1 MCWRREVL
9 IPDLRLIAAAIAAVL
24 LIASHAWAY
33 IEGRANGK
41 ALLDRAVAEQ
51 TAKALEQERAAR
63 GKERALL
70 EAKQKAEVKYEQAKR
85 QAASAATNAVS
96 ELDRLRNELAASNAG
111 QPTQDPTAG
120 TRAVSRPG
128 LESEL
133 LGHCAQALTG
143 MASEADRLE
152 ALVVGLQAYVK
163 NVCLADRG
171 LSQ

>member
-9 IPDLRLIAAAIAAVL
+9 IPDLRLMAAAIAAVL

-33 IEGRANGK
+33 IEGRSAGK

-51 TAKALEQERAAR
+51 TAKVLEQERAAR
-63 GKERALL
+63 SKEHALL

-85 QAASAATNAVS
+85 QAASAATSAVS
-96 ELDRLRNELAASNAG
+96 ELDRLRNELAASNAR
-111 QPTQDPTAG
+111 QPAQDPAAG
-120 TRAVSRPG
+120 TRAISRAG